1 MRSWE
6 QILRRSRSKAW
17 LAAVFVL
24 AVLLPAAVAAQ
35 STKSTPLRQAIA
47 QAAAGDRVL
56 AAFYRDN
63 GFEPLWTGRTR
74 KHRLRREA
82 LLIALRGASDHAL
95 PVSEYPATEI
105 AARMKRARKAP
116 DRGTLDVYLS
126 KIYLAY
132 AADIG
137 SGIVNPKRINY
148 DDEDK
153 RGEIARRRP
162 IRDPRA
168 LLDGIFVSN
177 AKAYFS
183 LLPPKAP
190 EYNRLMKA
198 KLDLEKIIARGGWG
212 AKVNARRLEP
222 GHTGPQVVGL
232 RDRLIAMG
240 FLKRNARASYD
251 PELTRAVQVFQTAH
265 GLFADGIVGPGS
277 LRMLNTS
284 PNKRLAQIIVA
295 MERERWMNFD
305 RGARFIEVNIPDFSA
320 KIIEN
325 GVATF
330 QTRAVVG
337 AAEDE
342 RRTPE
347 FSDEMEHMI
356 FNPGWYVPRD
366 IATMEYLPLLQED
379 PFAVAHLEL
388 LDEDGE
394 PVERETVD
402 FASLD
407 EETWPFLMKEPPSQV
422 NALGL
427 VKFMFPNRYNIYLH
441 DTPQKVLFSKEA
453 RAFSHGCIRLG
464 DPFDFAHALLS
475 LQTEDTQRVIDD
487 ALAEED
493 EFRVDLDEHVPVH
506 VIYRSARVDAKGRLQ
521 FRRDIYQRDSAIFS
535 ALRRAGVVLG
545 G

>member
-198 KLDLEKIIARGGWG
+198 KLDLEMIIARGGWG

-222 GHTGPQVVGL
+222 GDTGPQVVGL